1 VVLEVVHTTLE
12 MVAGAVP
19 HPSETIFPLVVVTV
33 LTNLINI
40 VVDFLAVDQVV
51 I

>member
-1 VVLEVVHTTLE
+1 

-19 HPSETIFPLVVVTV
+19 HHSETIFPLVVATV
-33 LTNLINI
+33 LTNHTNT